1 MYDEP
6 GSTFS
11 LFRLKVAMD
20 LYDLLAGVNNTAMA
34 NKVLTKEEVIE
45 REPNLKQEGLIGGGV
60 YLDFRNNDARLVIE
74 NIKRQQRRRLIA
86 SRVKAEKFIK
96 DESGKVIGIVARD
109 LLTDSTF
116 GPCSF
121 GHQYNRTME

>member
-1 MYDEP
+1 MLLPVYDEP

-60 YLDFRNNDARLVIE
+60 SPRLPQTMMPAWSLRTS
-74 NIKRQQRRRLIA
+74 NA
-86 SRVKAEKFIK
+86 AK
-96 DESGKVIGIVARD
+96 DGAFD
-109 LLTDSTF
+109 CQ
-116 GPCSF
+116 PCQS
-121 GHQYNRTME
+121 